1 MRPAVGRGWKEAK
14 SQKLPFSLPPF
25 NRSTG
30 CWGNIGVILDIGN
43 SCAVV
48 VILIAGLPARAYLA
62 RGHRGDRVGGSLVD
76 KSANG
81 HGQPRG
87 LKPIRTHTV
96 KRWVHRVEKSGTSNQ
111 LKPICKHR
119 LHPGVHILGSYY
131 CLQMSATKP
140 NNDNIQVDH
149 TEGQSKA

>member
-1 MRPAVGRGWKEAK
+1 M
-14 SQKLPFSLPPF
+14 
-25 NRSTG
+25 
-30 CWGNIGVILDIGN
+30 ILDIGN

-48 VILIAGLPARAYLA
+48 VILIAASPAQAYLA

-81 HGQPRG
+81 HGQPPG

-119 LHPGVHILGSYY
+119 EHPESILLAHFFSVNACYET
-131 CLQMSATKP
+131 Q
-140 NNDNIQVDH
+140 
-149 TEGQSKA
+149 